1 MLFRR
6 AVCTILLLAGVCAAQ
21 GDARPQASFEE
32 MEDAASTLLAALS
45 AEQRQRMEYPLAG
58 DERRNWYFTPVARK
72 GLPLKEMTPA
82 QRRLA
87 YGLMASALS
96 HRGFLQASAIMSL
109 EQILAD
115 LENRPQV
122 RDPELY
128 FVTIFGTPGAREAW
142 GWRVEGH
149 HLSVNITVVGGE
161 RITAT
166 PSFFGANPAEVRHGS
181 RLGLRVLEREEDLAR
196 ALVRSLDPAQRQVAM
211 IPGEVPPDIIT
222 GNQRRVTAL
231 EPVGLRAG
239 KMNRQQQ
246 SMLRQLLALY
256 LEKYREAV
264 AATELGEIEKAGLA
278 AVRFAWAGGMERG
291 QPHYYRIQGPTFLM
305 EYDNTQ
311 NNANHIHT
319 VWRSFKDDFGED
331 LLRRHYEQHPHSP
344 GQPQAK

>member
-1 MLFRR
+1 MRGDTRR
-6 AVCTILLLAGVCAAQ
+6 Q
-21 GDARPQASFEE
+21 DSFQE
-32 MEDAASTLLAALS
+32 MADAAGRLLAALS
-45 AEQRQRMEYPLAG
+45 AEQRHRIEYPLG
-58 DERRNWYFTPVARK
+58 DDERRNWYFTPVARK
-72 GLPLKEMTPA
+72 GVPLKEMTPA
-82 QRRLA
+82 QRHLA

-128 FVTIFGTPGAREAW
+128 FVTLFGAPGARESW

-166 PSFFGANPAEVRHGS
+166 PSFFGANPAEVRQGA
-181 RLGLRVLEREEDLAR
+181 RLGLRVLDREEDLAR
-196 ALVRSLDPAQRQVAM
+196 DLVRSLDPAQRKAAM
-211 IPGEVPPDIIT
+211 IPGEVPQEVIT

-231 EPVGLRAG
+231 EPVGLPAAQ
-239 KMNRQQQ
+239 MNRPQQ
-246 SMLRQLLALY
+246 SMLRQVLAVY
-256 LEKYREAV
+256 LEKYRAEV
-264 AATELGEIEKAGLA
+264 AAVELGEIEQAGLP
-278 AVRFAWAGGMERG
+278 AVRFAWAGGTERG
-291 QPHYYRIQGPTFLM
+291 QPHYYRLQGPTFLM

-319 VWRSFKDDFGED
+319 VWRSFKNDFGED
-331 LLRRHYEQHPHSP
+331 LLRRHHEQHRHPP
-344 GQPQAK
+344 GQSQAE